1 MQSPVYVVD
10 TSTWIHLDKV
20 YPASVFPSLARRCEE
35 MIRGRRMLSHRT
47 VLDEI
52 RMGNDELVMWA
63 DQHRRAFVARTG
75 ATDARAAGIARDHPS
90 LGGYKSGHDRAD
102 PYLIALALSIR
113 EGIDGGPVPVIV
125 TEESQGRDKRIPR
138 VAGAYGIDSCST
150 LDMFRREGW
159 AF

>member
-1 MQSPVYVVD
+1 
-10 TSTWIHLDKV
+10 
-20 YPASVFPSLARRCEE
+20 
-35 MIRGRRMLSHRT
+35 MLSHRT

-63 DQHRRAFVARTG
+63 NKHRSVFVAHTG

-90 LGGYKSGHDRAD
+90 LGGRKSGHDRAD
-102 PYLIALALSIR
+102 PYLIALALSIGK
-113 EGIDGGPVPVIV
+113 GIDGSSPVPVIV
-125 TEESQGRDKRIPR
+125 TEESQGRGIRIPR
-138 VAGAYGIDSCST
+138 VARGYGIDSCGT